1 MATDDRLRT
10 ALSAARARWP
20 LDPAGQFPSPPSREP
35 EAGRAGT
42 GEAVSDQEVPG
53 PVPTVPTVPAQMEE
67 RPRRTAAEVAADA
80 LAEWEERAGIIEYDG
95 EFSRAEAEA
104 RATAELGGRQ

>member
-1 MATDDRLRT
+1 
-10 ALSAARARWP
+10 
-20 LDPAGQFPSPPSREP
+20 
-35 EAGRAGT
+35 
-42 GEAVSDQEVPG
+42 
-53 PVPTVPTVPAQMEE
+53 MEE